1 MLWRLHEGSW
11 KEACLQEVAQDSA
24 HPREAQLEER
34 GMGMSSPDK
43 RTEVRDLLWENEY
56 NLSTTAIEAME
67 ILWGDYDN
75 IVKWIVDEQGLTEVD
90 FLIILSDLTLFVAS
104 MPAVDRHK
112 PAMQV
117 YAEWSR

>member
-1 MLWRLHEGSW
+1 MR
-11 KEACLQEVAQDSA
+11 
-24 HPREAQLEER
+24 
-34 GMGMSSPDK
+34 SPDE
-43 RTEVRDLLWENEY
+43 RTELRDIIWENHY
-56 NLSTTAIEAME
+56 ALTTNAIETME

-75 IVKWIVDEQGLTEVD
+75 IVKWVVEEQGMTEMD
-90 FLIILSDLTLFVAS
+90 YLIILRELTQFVAS